1 MKIKV
6 CKFGGTSLADAAAI
20 ENVAKIILSDSSRK
34 YIIVSAPGKR
44 NKQDEKITDL
54 LYTCASEASKTGS
67 CKTYEIIAERYRQI
81 VKDLKLNI
89 NIDKYLDEIH
99 ENIISSKGDKNYT
112 ASRGE
117 YLNAIIVAAK
127 LGFAFV
133 DAAEIIKFN
142 HKGNFD
148 SEYTN
153 DLSCKMLK
161 NIEYAVIPGFYG
173 SMPDDKIK
181 TFSRGGSDI
190 TGAIIARA
198 VNSSIYEN
206 WTDVDGFLTAD
217 PRIIKNPKLIE
228 MLSYRE
234 LRELS
239 YMGASVLHSDA
250 VFPVMNNNIP
260 IEIKNTFSP
269 DKSGTKIVPFEDYDI
284 HGKIITGIAGKK
296 DFSVIYIEKQMMN
309 SELGFCRK
317 VLSVLEY
324 YEISVEHIPT
334 GIDTMSLVIATTE
347 LVGKL
352 DKVLDK
358 IKSVINADNVS
369 VSDNLALVALVGHGM
384 RFKIGTAGRLCIA
397 LANAKINIQMID
409 QGSSELNII
418 VGIDNKDYENTI
430 KAIYEEFMEKTI

>member
-20 ENVAKIILSDSSRK
+20 ENVAKIVLSDKSRK
-34 YIIVSAPGKR
+34 YIVVSAPGKR

-54 LYTCASEASKTGS
+54 LYTCAAEAAKTGS
-67 CKTYEIIAERYRQI
+67 CKTFEIIEERYRQI
-81 VKDLKLNI
+81 VRDLKLEI
-89 NIDKYLDEIH
+89 DIDKYLNEVH
-99 ENIISSKGDKNYT
+99 KKIINSNGDKSFA

-117 YLNAIIVAAK
+117 YLNALIVSAK

-133 DAAEIIKFN
+133 DSADIIKFN

-153 DLSCKMLK
+153 DLSSKLLK

-198 VNSSIYEN
+198 VNSEIYEN

-239 YMGASVLHSDA
+239 YMGASVLHSEA

-269 DKSGTKIVPFEDYDI
+269 DKDGTKIVPYEDYDI
-284 HGKIITGIAGKK
+284 HGKIITGIAGRK
-296 DFSVIYIEKQMMN
+296 DFSVKYISK
-309 SELGFCRK
+309 
-317 VLSVLEY
+317 
-324 YEISVEHIPT
+324 
-334 GIDTMSLVIATTE
+334 
-347 LVGKL
+347 
-352 DKVLDK
+352 
-358 IKSVINADNVS
+358 
-369 VSDNLALVALVGHGM
+369 
-384 RFKIGTAGRLCIA
+384 
-397 LANAKINIQMID
+397 
-409 QGSSELNII
+409 
-418 VGIDNKDYENTI
+418 NK
-430 KAIYEEFMEKTI
+430 